1 MLRTNC
7 LHVCLHI
14 DWSPYC
20 TFNRG
25 NTASKWRCQPYVCC
39 LVLSGLSVMLFINQ
53 QEYIGSLS
61 QSAGIRFLV
70 HRRDHFP
77 FLEEEGQNAGPGT
90 LSAVKLT
97 LVSLHESLHCS
108 HTLNVAAMCKAN
120 VHSTMELERCTTTSL
135 STCALSTIFVVVF
148 LYPVYHKR

>member
-1 MLRTNC
+1 MQQCCT
-7 LHVCLHI
+7 LHRVMDPQQEYPSGVVNNEC
-14 DWSPYC
+14 
-20 TFNRG
+20 
-25 NTASKWRCQPYVCC
+25 VC

-53 QEYIGSLS
+53 QEYIGALS

-97 LVSLHESLHCS
+97 LVNMKGCISYIH
-108 HTLNVAAMCKAN
+108 
-120 VHSTMELERCTTTSL
+120 
-135 STCALSTIFVVVF
+135 
-148 LYPVYHKR
+148 